1 MELGVRARER
11 ALRYGAEVAEGI
23 HSKMRQQGKAV
34 NGQTVQMEGRGKTL
48 KQLREDF
55 KIGSK
60 TAQVALQVVESRLS
74 MAGAEMAFLA
84 GKKRRMTP
92 ALADDDDSFPVEESK
107 SPSLERSSFTGRP
120 RAVEDGFQA
129 ASIVAAEVLQ
139 ALEDGNQAT
148 SKNLIS
154 QLALKKRFKCG
165 SPMAAKVQC
174 MAKARLSMCGLTS
187 TKPSGRDRNTFE
199 YKAQKLPLDRK
210 SPKKRRDTGLGSKR
224 RCKVE
229 EKTLLQPKMESKE
242 ELKEGALR
250 RRLIG
255 KQTVSGLRPRWRA
268 DVFRPLP
275 SASVKPPPPSA
286 MGTLGR
292 WLRWVKRLVGRR
304 SSRSRRRSHRRSRHR
319 WQSSCVSAGASVR
332 PKACPALLCMS
343 QVPGWSMN
351 LILFCGRS
359 SAPQL
364 AAVCHR
370 MAKPLLQ
377 DARQL
382 SAELR
387 EKLQKDWHGSFRK
400 WQSSDEETLIQ
411 SQSAIQVLAAL
422 TPLEHR
428 KSVGGRES
436 NASLASTGSRSA
448 RKQELAEATS
458 TVDQARLLRL
468 ETHLQQMQQTIYSVL
483 RV

>member
-1 MELGVRARER
+1 
-11 ALRYGAEVAEGI
+11 
-23 HSKMRQQGKAV
+23 
-34 NGQTVQMEGRGKTL
+34 
-48 KQLREDF
+48 
-55 KIGSK
+55 
-60 TAQVALQVVESRLS
+60 

-84 GKKRRMTP
+84 GKKRRMAT
-92 ALADDDDSFPVEESK
+92 ALADDDDFLPVSLEDSK
-107 SPSLERSSFTGRP
+107 SPTLERSSWTGRP
-120 RAVEDGFQA
+120 RGIEDGFQA
-129 ASIVAAEVLQ
+129 ASMVAAEVLQ
-139 ALEDGNQAT
+139 AFEDGNQVT

-187 TKPSGRDRNTFE
+187 TNPSGRDRNTFE
-199 YKAQKLPLDRK
+199 YKAQKLPK
-210 SPKKRRDTGLGSKR
+210 PTAPKAPKKRSRDTGLPGASKR

-229 EKTLLQPKMESKE
+229 EEITLLQPKIESKE
-242 ELKEGALR
+242 EMKEGALP

-255 KQTVSGLRPRWRA
+255 KQTVSGFRPRWRA

-275 SASVKPPPPSA
+275 ASAVKPPPPSA
-286 MGTLGR
+286 LGTLSR

-304 SSRSRRRSHRRSRHR
+304 RRSSQSHRRSRRRSRPHHR
-319 WQSSCVSAGASVR
+319 QSSCMSAGSASVR

-351 LILFCGRS
+351 LILFCGGS
-359 SAPQL
+359 SAPLL

-387 EKLQKDWHGSFRK
+387 EKLQKDWQSGSFRK

-428 KSVGGRES
+428 KSVGGRDS
-436 NASLASTGSRSA
+436 SASLASTGSRSA

-458 TVDQARLLRL
+458 TVDQARLMRL

-483 RV
+483 RRS